1 METTSKG
8 GDDLSH
14 LVGSSYGILDSYL
27 LISLGSDLV
36 VLHKE
41 DGRSL
46 GRFHD
51 MITGNVDLREAYAKN
66 GALNV
71 TDQEVLVGTVNGAF
85 IRYDA
90 RALKERLDEL
100 L

>member
-1 METTSKG
+1 MNGIPAAVDIESGSILWKMEATSKA

-46 GRFHD
+46 GRLHD
-51 MITGNVDLREAYAKN
+51 MITGNVDLREAYAK
-66 GALNV
+66 
-71 TDQEVLVGTVNGAF
+71 T
-85 IRYDA
+85 A
-90 RALKERLDEL
+90 R
-100 L
+100 